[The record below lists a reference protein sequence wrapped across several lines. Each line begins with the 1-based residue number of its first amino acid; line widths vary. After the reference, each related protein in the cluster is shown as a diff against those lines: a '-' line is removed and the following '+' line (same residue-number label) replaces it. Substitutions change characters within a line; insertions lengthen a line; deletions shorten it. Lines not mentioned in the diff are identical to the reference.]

1 MNRWQHIVWKWAA
14 GAVAA
19 LVILCATLVGLLR
32 LLAPLVPGYRA
43 DVQAWASRTLDRPV
57 RITAMGAQWGLYGP
71 EITLEKVALLSQDRR
86 RIVLTARELRIGFTP
101 GALLHGRFSRP
112 NRIILIEPRIVLER
126 DTNGSFEVRGLE
138 GSLNLGH
145 AHTDWRGALTET
157 FSQSAQIIISGG
169 EVTLFDMRAPATPL
183 VFSNLG
189 LKIDNSADS
198 HEVYGHVRLPT
209 ALGRTLS
216 FAGRIQGEGIQPQAW
231 RWRGDVQGTAL
242 NMPHLL
248 SYWST
253 YSGRFASGLVNLRA
267 AASGEGGSLDNV
279 QASIN
284 AHNVFP
290 AANGAVTGFS
300 TLAGTLSWIRNSSGW
315 ALSGRN
321 MQLQSGHDIWPVSE
335 FDLRYAHAQ
344 NGAAT
349 WSGGT
354 SFLRLQDITILT
366 GWLPEN
372 ISSPVTARLL
382 RLSPTGDVTDVSFQA
397 QWSGKAFEN
406 WSLHGRFTDLG
417 LRADGNIPGFTG
429 LDGGLDVNQDGG
441 TLRLTAQNASATF
454 PHLFRAPLQAVA
466 LSTDVQFHH
475 DAQGW
480 HIATDDLAVANPD
493 AHVQAKGTLL
503 LPADGSSP
511 LIDLQAT
518 VQNANVKNKSAYLPA
533 RIMPK
538 AVVDWLDTSI
548 VSGRVPVGSLILRGR
563 LDDFPFDKGQGLF
576 DIRFHITHGVLDYA
590 RSWPRVENLDADVE
604 FKNQGMSVA
613 VRHGSVFDDD
623 ISGTTADFA
632 DLSSGV
638 LDIRGMA
645 RGSARTTLDFLRT
658 GPLKKRFGHYLGSLR
673 VSGRSDISLH
683 LVLPVTNPAQFKLNG
698 RDELDDVS
706 VGVAG
711 RPEWR
716 LRRLHG
722 SVAFGD
728 AGVSADRLRGVLLGE
743 AVTISLR
750 PQQHGKGTATVVSA
764 RGGVTAAALSSALPA
779 PFNKVLA
786 GNTAWQ
792 LSGSLSDNPAATSGG
807 LSLDLRSNL
816 RGLGVDLPA
825 PFGKSAD
832 IAAPLNATLRLTGDA
847 RLLLQVRY
855 AHTLNGEYRFL
866 DENGSW
872 SFDRGALVF
881 GTAKAALPATQGLMV
896 SGTLAEFSLDAWKP
910 YSTQS
915 GAELLPPFLHRLD
928 VGVGRFSAFGQDIGN
943 LHVQL
948 ARASHAWHVTLASA
962 PIAGRITWPY
972 RVDPAHPIIADMQ
985 RVTFMHGANGGKNSA
1000 SAPLNP
1006 HAVPP
1011 LRFTAVQFRYN
1022 DIILDNVHADFTPR
1036 PDGVD
1041 LKAFSVA
1048 GNGFSITGS
1057 GQWVTQSGGT
1067 QECSL
1072 TTQLKSTDIGKTLQA
1087 FGYAPGITGDKGEL
1101 QASLHWQG
1109 GPFDDI
1115 IATLSGKMH
1124 VKLEDGHLLEVKPGA
1139 GRIFGLLS
1147 ISALP
1152 RHLLLNFSDV
1162 LGKGFAYDSI
1172 EADFTLQDGDAYTG
1186 DLTVA
1191 GPAAQI
1197 HVVGRTGLAKH
1208 DFDEALI
1215 VNPSVGSTLPLL
1227 SALAGGVGVGAVV
1240 YLLTRIFRKPLNE
1253 VGEMRYRL
1261 TGTWDNP
1268 ILTPVAEP
1276 EGATRGQHG

>member
-1 MNRWQHIVWKWAA
+1 MKRWQHIVWKWTA
-14 GAVAA
+14 GTVAA
-19 LVILCATLVGLLR
+19 LVILSATLAGLFR
-32 LLAPLVPGYRA
+32 LFAPLVPGYRA
-43 DVQAWASRTLDRPV
+43 EVQTWASRTLGRPV

-71 EITLEKVALLSQDRR
+71 EITLEKIALLSKNHR
-86 RIVLTARELRIGFTP
+86 RIILTARELRIGFTP

-112 NRIILIEPRIVLER
+112 NRIILIEPQVVLER
-126 DTNGSFEVRGLE
+126 DTDGSFEVRGLE
-138 GSLNLGH
+138 GSLSPGQ
-145 AHTDWRGALTET
+145 AHTDWRGVLAET
-157 FSQSAQIIISGG
+157 FAQSAQIIISGG
-169 EVTLFDMRAPATPL
+169 AVTLFDRRAPAAPL
-183 VFSNLG
+183 IFSNLS
-189 LKIDNSADS
+189 LKIDNSAGS
-198 HEVYGHVRLPT
+198 HEMYGHVQLPA
-209 ALGRTLS
+209 ALGRNLT
-216 FAGRIQGEGIQPQAW
+216 FAGRIQGAGIKPQTW

-242 NMPHLL
+242 NMPRLL
-248 SYWST
+248 SYWPR
-253 YSGRFASGLVNLRA
+253 YSGRFASGLVDLRA
-267 AASGEGGSLDNV
+267 AASGEGGSLDEV
-279 QASIN
+279 RASIN

-290 AANGAVTGFS
+290 TGNGAVRAGFS
-300 TLAGTLSWIRNSSGW
+300 TLAGTLSWIHSSGGW
-315 ALSGRN
+315 TLSGRN
-321 MQLQSGHDIWPVSE
+321 MQLQSGNDIWPASD
-335 FDLRYAHAQ
+335 FDLRYAYAQ

-349 WSGGT
+349 WSGGAT
-354 SFLRLQDITILT
+354 FLRLQDIVILT

-372 ISSPVTARLL
+372 FSSSVSTRLL
-382 RLSPTGDVTDVSFQA
+382 RLSPTGDVTDVNFQA
-397 QWSGKAFEN
+397 QWSGKALGN
-406 WSLHGRFTDLG
+406 WSLHGRFTGLG

-441 TLRLTAQNASATF
+441 TLRLVAKNASATF

-480 HIATDDLAVANPD
+480 HIATGDLAVANPD
-493 AHVQAKGTLL
+493 AQVQAKGTLL
-503 LPADGSSP
+503 LPADGGSP

-518 VQNANVKNKSAYLPA
+518 VQNARVKNKSAYLPA

-538 AVVDWLDTSI
+538 AVVSWLDTSI
-548 VSGRVPVGSLILRGR
+548 VSGRVPAGSLILRGR
-563 LDDFPFDKGQGLF
+563 LADFPFDKGQGLF

-590 RSWPRVENLDADVE
+590 KNWPRVEHLDADVE

-613 VRHGSVFDDD
+613 VQHGSMLDDD

-632 DLSSGV
+632 DLSNGV
-638 LDIRGMA
+638 LDIRGRA
-645 RGSARTTLDFLRT
+645 RGSARTTLDFLRS
-658 GPLKKRFGHYLGSLR
+658 GPLKKRFGHYLDGLR
-673 VSGRSDISLH
+673 VSGRNDISLH
-683 LVLPVTNPAQFKLNG
+683 LLLPVTDPARFKLNG
-698 RDELDDVS
+698 RDQLGDVS
-706 VGVAG
+706 VDLAG

-716 LRRLHG
+716 LSRLRG
-722 SVAFGD
+722 SVAFSD
-728 AGVSADRLRGVLLGE
+728 AGIRTDNLRGMLLGG
-743 AVTISLR
+743 AVTISLH
-750 PQQHGKGTATVVSA
+750 PQKHGKGTTVVSA
-764 RGGVTAAALSSALPA
+764 RGGATAAALSVALPA

-786 GNTAWQ
+786 GNTVWQ
-792 LSGSLSDNPAATSGG
+792 LSGSLPNDPAGTNGG
-807 LSLDLRSNL
+807 LSLELRSNL

-832 IAAPLNATLRLTGDA
+832 AIAPLDASLRLTGDA
-847 RLLLQVRY
+847 GLLLQVRY
-855 AHTLNGEYRFL
+855 AHTMNGEYRFL
-866 DENGSW
+866 DENGGW
-872 SFDRGALVF
+872 QFDRGALVF
-881 GTAKAALPATQGLMV
+881 GTAEPSLPATQGLVV
-896 SGTLAEFSLDAWKP
+896 SGALAEFSLDAWKP
-910 YSTQS
+910 YATTS
-915 GAELLPPFLHRLD
+915 GSELLPPFLHSLD
-928 VGVGRFSAFGQDIGN
+928 VGVGRFSGFGQDIVN

-948 ARASHAWHVTLASA
+948 ARASHAWHATLASM
-962 PIAGRITWPY
+962 PIAGRVTWPY
-972 RVDPAHPIIADMQ
+972 RVDPAHPIVADMQ
-985 RVTFMHGANGGKNSA
+985 RVTFMHSPNGKKNSA
-1000 SAPLNP
+1000 SALNP

-1011 LRFTAVQFRYN
+1011 LRFTAGQFRYN
-1022 DIILDNVHADFTPR
+1022 GVILDNVHADFTPR

-1048 GNGFSITGS
+1048 GTGFSITGG
-1057 GQWVTQSGGT
+1057 GQWVARSGGT

-1072 TTQLKSTDIGKTLQA
+1072 SAQMKSTDIGKTLRA

-1109 GPFDDI
+1109 GPFGDI
-1115 IATLSGKMH
+1115 VTTLNGKMH
-1124 VKLEDGHLLEVKPGA
+1124 VKLENGHLLEVKPGA

-1147 ISALP
+1147 IGALP

-1191 GPAAQI
+1191 GSAAQI

-1276 EGATRGQHG
+1276 EGTTHGQHG